1 MPRPALFSP
10 STRPFVVALVVALG
24 LHGLLSFGAL
34 LPPRRF
40 PMGPPLPPPLVYY
53 DIDELLLTEPSALPP
68 PAAPPAEPPPTPP
81 ATGAR
86 PGAGRPLGTG
96 RPGPPPSRVVPEE
109 TAPPSPTAPAP
120 GEAPPPAAT
129 PPAPGG
135 DEYGSVGDEGEPEG
149 LPGLGGRPV
158 YALAPGLLGGDAGF
172 GAAAP
177 APAPKAPKP
186 VDAEVASHVL
196 TGTLRTRDA
205 ELGLALPAAGT
216 VQSAVVSAVQAS
228 DAPAESRGTF
238 QIQLG
243 PDGRVLGV
251 RATQFSAGN
260 EASWARV
267 AAQIQAQLAAGTLP
281 MGNADERGA
290 IVTVTVESKVL
301 YPAGTKE
308 KAELRPVCA
317 DEVARAAIDPTGELT
332 QQDPKT
338 EVPCIPIGLALRGDL
353 ANLGTK
359 PQRRLSTKVRV
370 EVPGEK
376 AYVDPKVVDTR
387 VPWLAPREGEIRR
400 SDVVKRKKK
409 KKKK

>member
-1 MPRPALFSP
+1 MARRALLSP
-10 STRPFVVALVVALG
+10 STRPFVVALAVALG
-24 LHGLLSFGAL
+24 LHGLLSLGAL

-40 PMGPPLPPPLVYY
+40 PVGPPLPPPLVYY
-53 DIDELLLTEPSALPP
+53 DIDELLLREPPPPPPEASAPVTPSPLPTGGRP
-68 PAAPPAEPPPTPP
+68 AASRPAATARPGLPAPRVAPEEAPSPSPAAPAPKEAPTPGATPPTP
-81 ATGAR
+81 
-86 PGAGRPLGTG
+86 
-96 RPGPPPSRVVPEE
+96 
-109 TAPPSPTAPAP
+109 
-120 GEAPPPAAT
+120 AA
-129 PPAPGG
+129 
-135 DEYGSVGDEGEPEG
+135 DEYGSLGEEAESEG

-158 YALAPGLLGGDAGF
+158 YAISPGLVGGEAGF
-172 GAAAP
+172 GTTEP

-186 VDAEVASHVL
+186 VDEQIASRVL

-205 ELGLALPAAGT
+205 ELGLALPAAGR
-216 VQSAVVSAVQAS
+216 VQASVVSAVQAS
-228 DAPAESRGTF
+228 DAPAESRGTL
-238 QIQLG
+238 QITLR
-243 PDGRVLGV
+243 PDGTVAAV

-260 EASWARV
+260 EASWGRV
-267 AAQIQAQLAAGTLP
+267 AAAVQAELARTVLP
-281 MGNADERGA
+281 MGSADERGA

-308 KAELRPVCA
+308 KAELRPVCV

-332 QQDPKT
+332 QGDPKN
-338 EVPCIPIGLALRGDL
+338 ELPCIPIGLALKGDL

-376 AYVDPKVVDTR
+376 ALVDPKLVDTR